1 MSEASLAITTKE
13 ACAMLGV
20 SSATLWRIR
29 RRDPSFPAPLT
40 LGGIVPRTHMY
51 DRKAF
56 EEWYHRQA
64 RGLGSVAPKA

>member
-1 MSEASLAITTKE
+1 MSESVLAISTKE
-13 ACAMLGV
+13 ACKLLGI
-20 SSATLWRIR
+20 SGSTLYRIR
-29 RRDPSFPAPLT
+29 RRDPSFPTPLT
-40 LGGIVPRTHMY
+40 IGGIMPRTHMY